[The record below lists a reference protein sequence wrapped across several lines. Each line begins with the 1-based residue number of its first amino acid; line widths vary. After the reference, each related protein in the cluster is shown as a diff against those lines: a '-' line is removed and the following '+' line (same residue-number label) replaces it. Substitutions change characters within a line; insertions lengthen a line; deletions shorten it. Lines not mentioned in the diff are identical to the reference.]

1 MAKHLVAVVSCYS
14 ITYMCIS
21 YLGASI
27 AVHEHIYCCF
37 HLRLFVLTQRENL
50 LTNAKEVL
58 KRKNSV
64 VPVLFASQLIE
75 NLHGNA
81 EIGSQYI

>member
-1 MAKHLVAVVSCYS
+1 M
-14 ITYMCIS
+14 YMGIS
-21 YLGASI
+21 YLGVSM
-27 AVHEHIYCCF
+27 
-37 HLRLFVLTQRENL
+37 LTQGENV

-64 VPVLFASQLIE
+64 VLE

-81 EIGSQYI
+81 EIGGQYI

>member
-1 MAKHLVAVVSCYS
+1 M
-14 ITYMCIS
+14 
-21 YLGASI
+21 
-27 AVHEHIYCCF
+27 
-37 HLRLFVLTQRENL
+37 LTQRENL

-75 NLHGNA
+75 NLNGNA